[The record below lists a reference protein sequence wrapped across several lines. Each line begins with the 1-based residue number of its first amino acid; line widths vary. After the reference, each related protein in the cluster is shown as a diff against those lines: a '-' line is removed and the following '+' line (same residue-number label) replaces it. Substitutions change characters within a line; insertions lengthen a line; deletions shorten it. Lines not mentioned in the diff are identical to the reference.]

1 MGGGG
6 KKFNSRK
13 KGINQGQLGKAIWN
27 SSQKKFEG
35 VSNDKEHLLDVI
47 CDNYNKMNNKSI
59 VEMSDLD
66 EYLSTSLRAQENF
79 EGEKVI
85 KIISSHEMNTSS
97 RNLVLKKEKVFD
109 GKVIN
114 LPIPRRPLILVGPN
128 CKTRKAPNMEYL
140 ENLEKEAF
148 LTWRKSIAEEEESTG
163 LFVTPFEKNLEFWRQ
178 LWRTIERSHVIVEI
192 IDSRDP
198 LFFRNIDLEK
208 YINEIDPLK
217 KVVLLFNKADFLNLE
232 LRKQWILYFKN
243 NAPNLKVYFFSALNE
258 INKRDNLGA
267 YINEDFNLKN
277 INDFDVLST
286 HQLMY
291 KLYELASE
299 VYEASKQRYL
309 NKKEESEEI
318 NEITTDHSDGIKD
331 DKNIE
336 SFKKVDGDQVDI
348 QESED
353 DVGYEDEE
361 DGEEEDEYEEEEDEY
376 EEEEDEYEEEEDEY
390 EEEDP
395 NISNSGLKNK
405 TEAKS
410 DSEVFNF
417 AVLDPLNPGELTIGM
432 VGFPNVG
439 KSSIVNALFG
449 SQKSSISRTPGKT
462 KHLQTLRLKLPH
474 LNNKE
479 EKDQGFITLCDCPG
493 LVMPSFTSTKEHLL
507 INGVIPIDHFKGSFL
522 DTIQLIGERISAQL
536 YQTYFDRISYQV
548 PKTFDSTQFLN
559 KLCETRHLF
568 QQGKGA
574 VPDWSKA
581 GRMILG
587 DYWSGKLLYCHMPP
601 NVKSTVSSDFNK
613 LAEPINQININ
624 DDNNDEDSEDDI
636 IILKSSIANNNT
648 TNSPDTEKRK
658 TKRQIRMENKK
669 LIKGRTVCYS

>member
-6 KKFNSRK
+6 KKFNTRK

-35 VSNDKEHLLDVI
+35 ISNDREHLLDVI
-47 CDNYNKMNNKSI
+47 CDNYNKLNNKSI

-85 KIISSHEMNTSS
+85 KIISSHEMNISS
-97 RNLVLKKEKVFD
+97 RNLVLRKEKVFD
-109 GKVIN
+109 EKVIN

-148 LTWRKSIAEEEESTG
+148 LTWRKSIADEEELTG

-178 LWRTIERSHVIVEI
+178 LWRTIERSHVVVEI

-198 LFFRNIDLEK
+198 LFFRNIDLER

-217 KVVLLFNKADFLNLE
+217 KVVLLFNKADFLTLE

-258 INKRDNLGA
+258 INKRDA
-267 YINEDFNLKN
+267 FQSYVHEDFNLEN

-309 NKKEESEEI
+309 NKKEFEEV
-318 NEITTDHSDGIKD
+318 NETTTDHSDNIKD
-331 DKNIE
+331 DKSLEIHKAEIYDDEEDNEEDIE
-336 SFKKVDGDQVDI
+336 EEEG
-348 QESED
+348 EN
-353 DVGYEDEE
+353 EDEE
-361 DGEEEDEYEEEEDEY
+361 DENEYDEGEEEECKYENYGEEDNK
-376 EEEEDEYEEEEDEY
+376 
-390 EEEDP
+390 
-395 NISNSGLKNK
+395 NISKIKND
-405 TEAKS
+405 S
-410 DSEVFNF
+410 DVFNF

-462 KHLQTLRLKLPH
+462 KHLQTLRLKPPH
-474 LNNKE
+474 LHNKE
-479 EKDQGFITLCDCPG
+479 EENQNFITLCDCPG

-507 INGVIPIDHFKGSFL
+507 INGVTPIDHFRGNFL
-522 DTIQLIGERISAQL
+522 DTIQLIGEKISTQL
-536 YQTYFDRISYQV
+536 YQTYFDGISYQV
-548 PKTFDSTQFLN
+548 PKSFDSTQFLN

-581 GRMILG
+581 GRMILR
-587 DYWSGKLLYCHMPP
+587 DYWSGKLLYCHTPP
-601 NVKSTVSSDFNK
+601 SNIKSNVDSNSVNLIKSINK
-613 LAEPINQININ
+613 IDI
-624 DDNNDEDSEDDI
+624 NNDNSDEDPEDDI
-636 IILKSSIANNNT
+636 KMLKSFISNDNI
-648 TNSPDTEKRK
+648 TNSSSIEKKK
-658 TKRQIRMENKK
+658 TKRQMRMDNKK